1 MQTSVR
7 RLSAAENRLKAV
19 QFRRQGMTLEQIGI
33 ELGVSTSM
41 VYKYIHSALIELAE
55 KQYEE
60 TQDYRALQMYRL
72 EGLLNISWDQ
82 AQRGDLAAVDKAIK
96 IIDQLSKLMNLY
108 APMKIAPT
116 NVAGEDLPNSGV
128 IVVPAVA
135 GSVEEW
141 LEQYKL
147 QTE

>member
-41 VYKYIHSALIELAE
+41 VYKYIHSALIELAD

-108 APMKIAPT
+108 GPMKIAPT
-116 NVAGEDLPNSGV
+116 NAAGEDLPNSGV

-141 LEQYKL
+141 LEDNSHL
-147 QTE
+147 T